1 MAREEEI
8 RQLAHVIWEREGCP
22 AGKADEH
29 WHRAKQFLENQEVAE
44 AAGEPSLANLSKQS
58 EYHFHFAFAVA
69 MMAIGTTLVLLTPP
83 LIISGL
89 SSVVIGSILSLLS
102 LVLIIES
109 AVEREPRKFHA
120 RRIKWALS
128 VMLVGI
134 GIIPAVALVNYYR
147 PGTFPS
153 FLQLVGVAVF
163 ILGIYVARFSFSK
176 ENKHKKAAT

>member
-1 MAREEEI
+1 MATEEEI
-8 RQLAHVIWEREGCP
+8 KRLAHTIWKREGCP

-29 WHRAKQFLENQEVAE
+29 WYRAKQFLENQEVAE
-44 AAGEPSLANLSKQS
+44 AAGEPSLASLSKQS

-102 LVLIIES
+102 LVLIIGS
-109 AVEREPRKFHA
+109 TVEREPRKFHA
-120 RRIKWALS
+120 RRIKWALR

-147 PGTFPS
+147 PGTLPS

-163 ILGIYVARFSFSK
+163 ILGIYLARFST
-176 ENKHKKAAT
+176 ENKHKKAAM

>member
-1 MAREEEI
+1 MATEKEI

-29 WHRAKQFLENQEVAE
+29 WYRAKQFLENQEVAE

-58 EYHFHFAFAVA
+58 EYHFRFAFAVA

-83 LIISGL
+83 VIISGL
-89 SSVVIGSILSLLS
+89 SSVVIGGILSLLS

-109 AVEREPRKFHA
+109 TVEREPRKFQA
-120 RRIKWALS
+120 RRIKWA
-128 VMLVGI
+128 VRAMLVGI
-134 GIIPAVALVNYYR
+134 GIIPVVALVNYYK